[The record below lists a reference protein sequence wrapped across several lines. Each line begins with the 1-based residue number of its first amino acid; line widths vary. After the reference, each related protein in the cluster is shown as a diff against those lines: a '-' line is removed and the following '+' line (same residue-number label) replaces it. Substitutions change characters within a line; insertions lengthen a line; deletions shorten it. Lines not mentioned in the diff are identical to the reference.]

1 MSKRDVVICSPV
13 RTAIGTYNGSL
24 KDTPAVELGATAIK
38 ACLERAGVAGKDVG
52 TVVMG
57 NVIQA
62 GNKMNPAPTG
72 GHRWRNPR

>member
-1 MSKRDVVICSPV
+1 MANREVWICSPV

-38 ACLERAGVAGKDVG
+38 ACLERAGVPGKDVG

-57 NVIQA
+57 NVI
-62 GNKMNPAPTG
+62 
-72 GHRWRNPR
+72 